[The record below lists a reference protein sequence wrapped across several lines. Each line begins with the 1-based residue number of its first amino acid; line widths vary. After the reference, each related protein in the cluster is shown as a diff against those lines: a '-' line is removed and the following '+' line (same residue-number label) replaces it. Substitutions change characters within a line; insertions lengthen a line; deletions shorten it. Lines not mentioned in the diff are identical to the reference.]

1 MFPPLPKPLRLV
13 RSNPPNGAAGV
24 SIQLRTILLVF
35 DQNVV
40 SDNVWNRNKCQI
52 EMYHGPNR
60 VAINVARVPDTV
72 DYNQCRNIYVKPLR
86 PLLPW
91 TRYQVVICPEL
102 ESKFGDILEKTVTL
116 TFKTGRRPPEA
127 EE

>member
-1 MFPPLPKPLRLV
+1 MFPPVQKPLRLV
-13 RSNPPNGAAGV
+13 RSNPPNGASGV
-24 SIQLRTILLVF
+24 STQLRTILLVF

-40 SDNVWNRNKCQI
+40 SDSVWNHNKCQI

-60 VAINVARVPDTV
+60 VAINVTRVPDTV
-72 DYNQCRNIYVKPLR
+72 NYSQCRNIYVKPIR

-91 TRYQVVICPEL
+91 TRYHVVICPDL
-102 ESKFGDILEKTVTL
+102 ESKSGNNLGKTVTI
-116 TFKTGRRPPEA
+116 TFKTGRRPPEP